1 VSNHE
6 LPPAEADV
14 EQLNSKLSQGLKT
27 CRSVVSNYRTLLQ
40 GAQDEAPDN
49 DNAGHETEVTG
60 A

>member
-1 VSNHE
+1 MSNHE

-27 CRSVVSNYRTLLQ
+27 CRSVVLNYRTLLQ
-40 GAQDEAPDN
+40 AAQDEAPAN
-49 DNAGHETEVTG
+49 DNAGHETEVTD